1 MEDDLRL
8 PTPPPEAPFYPLPK
22 QIKQRQFASIE
33 YPAPVHSVD
42 AALATVGGLR
52 TVAAALSSTP
62 TKPIELNLAPDN
74 PFFHPPPAH
83 VANTNNLVFKLTKRR
98 RKVPKL
104 DEQGNIV
111 EEGIFTLEPVGIEKK
126 TVRFRSMAD
135 FQFTPNVTQGDP
147 TLKLVD
153 AIRNMDIAGIRSFTM
168 PPPNEDFTEA
178 SFIPP
183 PVFTRHGLPQNFDM
197 RPAGGTV
204 RVTTESGATRLV
216 NSTRYKTR
224 TMQSVMFIQERVPAE
239 PEATFLKELGRSE
252 PNEIEARMLELLQER
267 PVWTRLAL
275 NNQLTPEELKYV
287 NNNKS
292 VWPMIGY
299 TFSDGPFRDLV
310 VRFGYDPRKD
320 REARFYQHI
329 VLRNAANVRHKAL
342 PGTRSLAQS
351 NAAAARAKGPK
362 ASSLVN
368 LSHEFDG
375 KTVYSKVGHFQLC
388 DIHDPLTRR
397 LIDAETGVLAAC
409 SSDPNEGWYAY
420 DYLDQIRQV
429 VRRKFTGL
437 LNGLQVDDDD
447 CADLLGWEMST
458 ESRQG
463 QGHGRQRRGSPK
475 VVVGRGKGRARRGS
489 GSRSDTSASGA
500 SSSGRSGSGG
510 SGSDGEGDGDG
521 DDDENG
527 SRAGSELEG
536 TPSGSGATRTG
547 RALSQASDHRGKKQK
562 PAKPVKAPWEAP
574 KRKKG
579 RPKQAETEADMVR
592 IPPFFGSLFRARP
605 CPY

>member
-1 MEDDLRL
+1 MDDDLSL
-8 PTPPPEAPFYPLPK
+8 PTPPPEAPLYPLPK
-22 QIKQRQFASIE
+22 QVKHRQFASIE
-33 YPAPVHSVD
+33 YPAPVHSLD
-42 AALATVGGLR
+42 AALATLGGLPS
-52 TVAAALSSTP
+52 VAAALASTP
-62 TKPIELNLAPDN
+62 TKPVELNLAPDN

-98 RKVPKL
+98 RKIPAL
-104 DEQGNIV
+104 DQQGNIV
-111 EEGIFTLEPVGIEKK
+111 EEGIFSLEPVGVEKN

-135 FQFTPNVTQGDP
+135 FQFTPKVTQGDP

-168 PPPNEDFTEA
+168 PPPSEDFTEA

-224 TMQSVMFIQERVPAE
+224 TMQSIMFVQERVPTE
-239 PEATFLKELGRSE
+239 PEATFLKEVGRTE
-252 PNEIEARMLELLQER
+252 PNEVEARMLELLEER

-362 ASSLVN
+362 ASS
-368 LSHEFDG
+368 SF
-375 KTVYSKVGHFQLC
+375 
-388 DIHDPLTRR
+388 
-397 LIDAETGVLAAC
+397 
-409 SSDPNEGWYAY
+409 
-420 DYLDQIRQV
+420 
-429 VRRKFTGL
+429 
-437 LNGLQVDDDD
+437 
-447 CADLLGWEMST
+447 
-458 ESRQG
+458 
-463 QGHGRQRRGSPK
+463 
-475 VVVGRGKGRARRGS
+475 
-489 GSRSDTSASGA
+489 
-500 SSSGRSGSGG
+500 
-510 SGSDGEGDGDG
+510 
-521 DDDENG
+521 
-527 SRAGSELEG
+527 
-536 TPSGSGATRTG
+536 
-547 RALSQASDHRGKKQK
+547 
-562 PAKPVKAPWEAP
+562 AK
-574 KRKKG
+574 
-579 RPKQAETEADMVR
+579 
-592 IPPFFGSLFRARP
+592 
-605 CPY
+605 